1 MNKYFKI
8 ASVALCCIILLA
20 VVIGIFWYNSQFSAP
35 QKNSGQERF
44 VVNISDTQNQIV
56 SNLKSQGFIKSI
68 WGFDEVLK
76 IKKLEGKISPGAYEI
91 SKSMDAW
98 QLAAILIKQPYQK
111 WVVIPEGLRKEQI
124 ADILQQQ
131 LNLSDSERQDFLDNA
146 KEGYLFPDTYLL
158 DSDYTG
164 QQIAERM
171 MSQFNTKAADV
182 FKSAAQANIRNDT
195 MVILASLIQREAA
208 NEREMPMIAGVIWN
222 RLAQN
227 MPLQIDASVQYA
239 LGKEGDWWPK
249 VTTADYQTDSPY
261 NTYTNKGKPPAPIC
275 NPGIA
280 AMNAVVNSQDS
291 DYLYYI
297 NDSSGQIHLAKTYQE
312 QLDNINKY
320 LK

>member
-98 QLAAILIKQPYQK
+98 QLVAILIKQPYQK

>member
-1 MNKYFKI
+1 MSKYSKI
-8 ASVALCCIILLA
+8 AAAILCCLILLII
-20 VVIGIFWYNSQFSAP
+20 VVGIFWYNSQFSAP
-35 QKNSGQERF
+35 QGSALNERF
-44 VVNISDTQNQIV
+44 VVSISDTQTQIV
-56 SNLKSQGFIKSI
+56 SNLKTQGFIKSE
-68 WGFDEVLK
+68 WGFGEVLK
-76 IKKLEGKISPGAYEI
+76 IKGWENKIQPGAYQV
-91 SKSMDAW
+91 SKNMDAW
-98 QLAAILIKQPYQK
+98 QLAVILTKQPYQK
-111 WVVIPEGLRKEQI
+111 WVVIPEGLRKEQV

-131 LNLSDSERQDFLDNA
+131 LNLSDSEKQNFLNDA

-182 FKSAAQANIRNDT
+182 FNSATKANIRNDT
-195 MVILASLIQREAA
+195 LVILASLIQREAA
-208 NEREMPMIAGVIWN
+208 NDQEMPTIAGVMWN
-222 RLAQN
+222 RLTQN

-249 VTTADYQTDSPY
+249 ITPADYQIDSPY
-261 NTYTNKGKPPAPIC
+261 NTYTNKGKPVAPIC
-275 NPGIA
+275 SPGLA
-280 AMNAVVNSQDS
+280 AMNAVVNSQSS

-297 NDSSGQIHLAKTYQE
+297 HDDSGQIHLAKTYQE

>member
-44 VVNISDTQNQIV
+44 VVNISDTQNQII

-131 LNLSDSERQDFLDNA
+131 LNLSDSARQDFLDNA

-195 MVILASLIQREAA
+195 LVILASLIQREAA
-208 NEREMPMIAGVIWN
+208 NEMEMPMIAGVMWN

-261 NTYTNKGKPPAPIC
+261 NTYTNKGKPSAPIC